1 MKKVLFLIALALGC
15 TSAFAQKLDKAEA
28 RQLKNFLTQTAEKD
42 GTNANALKVVNIN
55 DVSAI
60 EGVTIENGH
69 VTAIEWKDKHL
80 AGDLDLSGFKAL
92 KKVDVSR
99 NKIASV
105 DVSDDPV
112 LTDFNASRNVLTSV
126 SLANCPTL
134 SKVSVYK
141 NRLTDLSL
149 ETAPMIENLNVSNN
163 LFVELNVSNSTTLK
177 TLNCQGCH
185 LETLLVS
192 GCTSLKNLYCGYNKL
207 TSLDRKSVV

>member
-112 LTDFNASRNVLTSV
+112 LTDFNASRNV
-126 SLANCPTL
+126 
-134 SKVSVYK
+134 
-141 NRLTDLSL
+141 
-149 ETAPMIENLNVSNN
+149 
-163 LFVELNVSNSTTLK
+163 
-177 TLNCQGCH
+177 
-185 LETLLVS
+185 
-192 GCTSLKNLYCGYNKL
+192 
-207 TSLDRKSVV
+207 DRKSVV